1 MDQFILTRKL
11 FERGS
16 QVSITRSLVRY
27 NSLQRLIMQNIRP
40 VDYIMLLDEEYFV
53 LLTQI

>member
-40 VDYIMLLDEEYFV
+40 VDYMLLDGEYFV